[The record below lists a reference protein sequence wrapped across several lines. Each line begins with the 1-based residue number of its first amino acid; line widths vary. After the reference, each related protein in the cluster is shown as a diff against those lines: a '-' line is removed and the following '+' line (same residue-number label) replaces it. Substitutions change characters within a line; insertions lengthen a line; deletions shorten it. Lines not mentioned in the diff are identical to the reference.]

1 MISQQLLEE
10 INRGRLGLNQ
20 GISMGLPKLE
30 GIIDGVTRET
40 YTLILSNSGS
50 GKTSFALYAYVYK
63 PLMLHLDDDDFKI
76 LFFSLE
82 MNELSLYVKLLSIY
96 IFETYGIQISF
107 KEILSRKKEY
117 VLSEEHYNLIQ
128 ECLPWIDK
136 ISKKLEIYDKSISAN
151 TVYAILKNRLEQLGV
166 FKETDT
172 RLIYIP
178 NNPNLIYNVIIDHIG
193 LVRPQQ
199 GHSLKQEIDLLS
211 SYLVTFRE
219 KCGISPVVIQ
229 QANREQGNI
238 ERFKQGKSAFTI
250 NDAKDSGNTVQDSNI
265 MIALYNPNRDGLKT
279 YRKYNVEILGNSFR
293 SLMVLKNRY
302 GDCDVEIGMN
312 FFGGIN
318 YFKELPRPDEIYD
331 YEKYTNPN
339 YLLKDSIKTDEPNNI
354 DKIDNNSNFNFIL

>member
-1 MISQQLLEE
+1 MISNKLLEE
-10 INRGRLGLNQ
+10 IDRGRLGLNK
-20 GISMGLPKLE
+20 GIPMGLPKLE

-63 PLMLHLDDDDFKI
+63 PLMQHLDDDDFKI

-82 MNELSLYVKLLSIY
+82 MNELSLYIKLLSIY
-96 IFETYGIQISF
+96 LFETFGIQISF

-117 VLSEEHYNLIQ
+117 ILSDEHYELIQ
-128 ECLPWIDK
+128 QCLPWIDK
-136 ISKKLEIYDKSISAN
+136 ISKKLEIYDKSVSAN
-151 TVYAILKNRLEQLGV
+151 TVYAILKSRLESIGKFV
-166 FKETDT
+166 ETDT
-172 RLIYIP
+172 RLSYIP
-178 NNPNLIYNVIIDHIG
+178 NNPNLIYNVVIDHIG

-211 SYLVTFRE
+211 SYLVTLRE

-250 NDAKDSGNTVQDSNI
+250 NDAKDSGNTVQDCNI
-265 MIALYNPNRDGLKT
+265 MLALYNPNRDSLKT
-279 YRKYNVEILGNSFR
+279 YKKYNIEILENNFR

-318 YFKELPRPDEIYD
+318 TFAELPKPDEIYD
-331 YEKYTNPN
+331 YETYTDPT
-339 YLLKDSIKTDEPNNI
+339 YLLQDNTNEKLDETEN
-354 DKIDNNSNFNFIL
+354 NFNFVL